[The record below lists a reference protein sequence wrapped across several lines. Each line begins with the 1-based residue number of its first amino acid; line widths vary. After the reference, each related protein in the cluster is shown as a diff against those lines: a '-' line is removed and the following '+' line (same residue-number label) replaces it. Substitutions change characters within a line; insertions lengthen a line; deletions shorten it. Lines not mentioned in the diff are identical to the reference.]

1 MFTIVQCAG
10 CGLDFVNPRLTE
22 EEIKGLYD
30 RAYFEGQGF
39 DPFILLEEVT
49 QKVAGARRALDRIV
63 AVKSP
68 PADVLEVGP
77 AGRRPAAVEEP
88 PWWRF
93 RLLGGARR
101 GRIG

>member
-68 PADVLEVGP
+68 PADLLEVGP
-77 AGRRPAAVEEP
+77 AGRRPAAVEDA

-93 RLLGGARR
+93 RPLGGAHG